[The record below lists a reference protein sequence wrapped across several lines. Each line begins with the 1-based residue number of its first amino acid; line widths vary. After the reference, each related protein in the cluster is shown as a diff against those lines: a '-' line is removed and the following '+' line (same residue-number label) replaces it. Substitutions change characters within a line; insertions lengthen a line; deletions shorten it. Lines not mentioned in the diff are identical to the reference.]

1 MRFHQR
7 FLILARPRLPF
18 PEFLLI
24 PKKSLKSLFFKPKPV
39 ATVALNL
46 KPRAGS
52 WGGANQWT
60 SQLVR
65 FLHFNGWKVRFDL
78 NGHADAIVM
87 THTGLSNAT
96 TFGWKEVER
105 FKKTHSRVRCLHRIN
120 DNDIRKE
127 TSEMDA
133 LLADSNRVADHT
145 VFVSQWLRDHH
156 AARWF
161 DAARAHSVITPGAD
175 PRFFHPI
182 GNRLPCS
189 GEPLR
194 LVTHH
199 WSDNWKKGFDVYRDI
214 DEMIA
219 GRLAGRFELWV
230 IGRWPADLKWRS
242 ARTFGPAS
250 GEKLAAL
257 LRQCHGYVTASRFE
271 PGAMHV
277 AEGLQCGL
285 PLLYH
290 RDSGGTVEQG
300 LRYGMELSDDLAETL
315 PAFLS
320 ALPTLRARLLTAP
333 PSGSRMAA
341 EYFELI
347 QKLSA
352 YV

>member
-1 MRFHQR
+1 MN
-7 FLILARPRLPF
+7 ILPPF
-18 PEFLLI
+18 F
-24 PKKSLKSLFFKPKPV
+24 PKPV
-39 ATVALNL
+39 GTVAINL
-46 KPRAGS
+46 KPRSGS

-60 SQLVR
+60 SQLAR
-65 FLHFNGWKVRFDL
+65 FLKYNGWKVRFDL
-78 NGHADAIVM
+78 HGAADVIVM

-96 TFGWKEVER
+96 TFGWEEVDR
-105 FKKTHSRVRCLHRIN
+105 FKKTNPRVHCLHRIN

-127 TSEMDA
+127 TSDMDS

-156 AARWF
+156 AERWF
-161 DAARAHSVITPGAD
+161 DVAFPHSVITPGAD

-182 GNRLPCS
+182 GNHLPKS
-189 GEPLR
+189 GEPVR
-194 LVTHH
+194 IVTHH
-199 WSDNWKKGFDVYRDI
+199 WSDNWKKGFDIYRDI
-214 DEMIA
+214 DGLIA
-219 GRLAGRFELWV
+219 ERLSGAYELWV
-230 IGRWPADLKWRS
+230 IGRWPSDLKWKS

-257 LRQCHGYVTASRFE
+257 LRQCHGYVSASRFE

-300 LRYGMELSDDLAETL
+300 RRYGIEISEDLEKTL
-315 PAFLS
+315 QEIQE
-320 ALPTLRARLLTAP
+320 ALPSLRAQLLASP

-347 QKLSA
+347 QKLA
-352 YV
+352 ATA

>member
-1 MRFHQR
+1 M
-7 FLILARPRLPF
+7 I
-18 PEFLLI
+18 
-24 PKKSLKSLFFKPKPV
+24 SFFRRKPI
-39 ATVALNL
+39 ATAALNL
-46 KPRAGS
+46 KPRSGS

-65 FLHFNGWKVRFDL
+65 FLKYNGWRVRFDL
-78 NGHADAIVM
+78 REPVDVIVM
-87 THTGLSNAT
+87 THAGLSSAT
-96 TFGWKEVER
+96 AFGYGEVEL
-105 FKKTHSRVRCLHRIN
+105 FKKKNPRVRCLHRIN
-120 DNDIRKE
+120 DNDIRKQ

-156 AARWF
+156 AERWF
-161 DAARAHSVITPGAD
+161 DQTRAHSVITPGAD

-182 GNRLPCS
+182 GNHLPKR
-189 GEPLR
+189 GEPMK

-199 WSDNWKKGFDVYRDI
+199 WSDNWKKGFDVYREI
-214 DEMIA
+214 DELIA
-219 GRLAGRFELWV
+219 GRFAGQCELWV
-230 IGRWPADLKWRS
+230 IGRWPSDLKWKK

-250 GEKLAAL
+250 GEKLATL
-257 LRQCHGYVTASRFE
+257 LRQCHGYVSASRFE

-300 LRYGMELSDDLAETL
+300 RRYGVEISGDLGTALMEFS
-315 PAFLS
+315 S
-320 ALPTLRARLLTAP
+320 ALPSLRERLLASP

-341 EYFELI
+341 EYFALI
-347 QKLSA
+347 QMLASDS
-352 YV
+352 

>member
-1 MRFHQR
+1 MNLSF
-7 FLILARPRLPF
+7 
-18 PEFLLI
+18 
-24 PKKSLKSLFFKPKPV
+24 SSFKPV
-39 ATVALNL
+39 GTVAINL
-46 KPRAGS
+46 KPRSGS

-65 FLHFNGWKVRFDL
+65 FLKYNGWRVRFDL
-78 NGHADAIVM
+78 NGPADVVVM

-96 TFGWKEVER
+96 TFGWEEVER
-105 FKKTHSRVRCLHRIN
+105 FKALNPGVKCLHRIN

-127 TSEMDA
+127 TSRMDA
-133 LLADSNRVADHT
+133 LLADSSRMADHT
-145 VFVSQWLRDHH
+145 VFVSEWLRDHH

-161 DAARAHSVITPGAD
+161 DGGRPHSVITPGAD
-175 PRFFHPI
+175 PKFFHPI
-182 GNRLPCS
+182 GNHPVTR
-189 GEPLR
+189 GEPIR

-214 DEMIA
+214 DELIA
-219 GRLAGRFELWV
+219 DRLHGKFVLWV
-230 IGRWPADLKWRS
+230 IGRWPSDLKWKS

-250 GEKLAAL
+250 GAKLAGL
-257 LRQCHGYVTASRFE
+257 LRQCHGYVSASRFE

-300 LRYGMELSDDLAETL
+300 RRYGMELSDGLERTL
-315 PAFLS
+315 LEFEAKLPILRS
-320 ALPTLRARLLTAP
+320 ALLASP
-333 PSGSRMAA
+333 PSGSRMAS

-347 QKLSA
+347 QKLA
-352 YV
+352 ADA